1 MLAVARGSHSCA
13 AETDLGTTTP
23 RKKPGPENLG
33 SGDETREL
41 HKTRV
46 FHQIFNAADGP
57 EKSGF
62 RACLT
67 EIRPKPPSINPQ
79 TRKKSH
85 NQNPG
90 FARKTQ
96 VTHSP
101 IPGLSRVSPRS
112 RVFPGCLCCV
122 LWSSPSRAPWALTR
136 LLLCQCQV
144 IRISLSVFRQVRQ
157 RTRSHPDSPPHTH
170 PKGLMHPVDP
180 PSGRAGPRFA
190 SAKTRLAPRRA
201 RPRGGRVHRGVA
213 LSRTAS
219 TKERTAPVRQ

>member
-13 AETDLGTTTP
+13 AEIDLGTTTP

-101 IPGLSRVSPRS
+101 IPGLTPI
-112 RVFPGCLCCV
+112 PGFSWVPLLCV
-122 LWSSPSRAPWALTR
+122 ALNLVR
-136 LLLCQCQV
+136 WLLLD
-144 IRISLSVFRQVRQ
+144 LD
-157 RTRSHPDSPPHTH
+157 H
-170 PKGLMHPVDP
+170 
-180 PSGRAGPRFA
+180 
-190 SAKTRLAPRRA
+190 
-201 RPRGGRVHRGVA
+201 
-213 LSRTAS
+213 TAS
-219 TKERTAPVRQ
+219 QLV

>member
-13 AETDLGTTTP
+13 AEIDLGTTTP

-122 LWSSPSRAPWALTR
+122 LAG
-136 LLLCQCQV
+136 
-144 IRISLSVFRQVRQ
+144 Q
-157 RTRSHPDSPPHTH
+157 RGRSYL
-170 PKGLMHPVDP
+170 GVMCNLE
-180 PSGRAGPRFA
+180 
-190 SAKTRLAPRRA
+190 APRIYA
-201 RPRGGRVHRGVA
+201 ASRGHSPTMGGWNKHKLVA
-213 LSRTAS
+213 VTALADLGS
-219 TKERTAPVRQ
+219 A

>member
-13 AETDLGTTTP
+13 AEIDLGTTTP

-122 LWSSPSRAPWALTR
+122 LWTPLMLMRDYAVACVRFATPNNTTR
-136 LLLCQCQV
+136 EKPG
-144 IRISLSVFRQVRQ
+144 I
-157 RTRSHPDSPPHTH
+157 
-170 PKGLMHPVDP
+170 HPVPGFFLGHDLGCDLGSHLP
-180 PSGRAGPRFA
+180 PG
-190 SAKTRLAPRRA
+190 KTRVSLP
-201 RPRGGRVHRGVA
+201 
-213 LSRTAS
+213 
-219 TKERTAPVRQ
+219 E

>member
-1 MLAVARGSHSCA
+1 MLAVARGRHSFA
-13 AETDLGTTTP
+13 AEIDLGTTTP
-23 RKKPGPENLG
+23 RKKPGPETLG

-62 RACLT
+62 RSCLT

-122 LWSSPSRAPWALTR
+122 LATDRTVMRTAGRAQAEGRGYELT
-136 LLLCQCQV
+136 LV
-144 IRISLSVFRQVRQ
+144 HDTAGG
-157 RTRSHPDSPPHTH
+157 RTRITLP
-170 PKGLMHPVDP
+170 
-180 PSGRAGPRFA
+180 AW
-190 SAKTRLAPRRA
+190 
-201 RPRGGRVHRGVA
+201 
-213 LSRTAS
+213 S
-219 TKERTAPVRQ
+219 TTVCG

>member
-13 AETDLGTTTP
+13 AEIDLGTTTP

-122 LWSSPSRAPWALTR
+122 LGTYPPPACLPELRAHATPNPVFSCAFCRAL
-136 LLLCQCQV
+136 
-144 IRISLSVFRQVRQ
+144 
-157 RTRSHPDSPPHTH
+157 RTR
-170 PKGLMHPVDP
+170 
-180 PSGRAGPRFA
+180 A
-190 SAKTRLAPRRA
+190 LACA
-201 RPRGGRVHRGVA
+201 VCGV
-213 LSRTAS
+213 
-219 TKERTAPVRQ
+219 PF

>member
-13 AETDLGTTTP
+13 AEIDLGTTTP

-122 LWSSPSRAPWALTR
+122 LLAVNRGGD
-136 LLLCQCQV
+136 C
-144 IRISLSVFRQVRQ
+144 
-157 RTRSHPDSPPHTH
+157 RTP
-170 PKGLMHPVDP
+170 
-180 PSGRAGPRFA
+180 
-190 SAKTRLAPRRA
+190 APRPLREA
-201 RPRGGRVHRGVA
+201 MAPIASWIRVRRP
-213 LSRTAS
+213 
-219 TKERTAPVRQ
+219 

>member
-13 AETDLGTTTP
+13 AEIDLGTTTP

-122 LWSSPSRAPWALTR
+122 LHPRYVYWGDAWEPPLTAT
-136 LLLCQCQV
+136 
-144 IRISLSVFRQVRQ
+144 SKNYYFFRTGGYGHVPC
-157 RTRSHPDSPPHTH
+157 SY
-170 PKGLMHPVDP
+170 GL
-180 PSGRAGPRFA
+180 
-190 SAKTRLAPRRA
+190 
-201 RPRGGRVHRGVA
+201 RPGGSCLVY
-213 LSRTAS
+213 
-219 TKERTAPVRQ
+219 

>member
-13 AETDLGTTTP
+13 AEIDLGTTTP

-122 LWSSPSRAPWALTR
+122 LWLLRPLLYLPLPKYLQYCLASSNILHTP
-136 LLLCQCQV
+136 
-144 IRISLSVFRQVRQ
+144 
-157 RTRSHPDSPPHTH
+157 HPCP
-170 PKGLMHPVDP
+170 
-180 PSGRAGPRFA
+180 
-190 SAKTRLAPRRA
+190 
-201 RPRGGRVHRGVA
+201 
-213 LSRTAS
+213 
-219 TKERTAPVRQ
+219 

>member
-13 AETDLGTTTP
+13 AEIDLGTTTP

-90 FARKTQ
+90 FARKSQ

-122 LWSSPSRAPWALTR
+122 LK
-136 LLLCQCQV
+136 
-144 IRISLSVFRQVRQ
+144 
-157 RTRSHPDSPPHTH
+157 PDQNPHTTATS
-170 PKGLMHPVDP
+170 PKQTIHQDP
-180 PSGRAGPRFA
+180 PACGP
-190 SAKTRLAPRRA
+190 
-201 RPRGGRVHRGVA
+201 GV
-213 LSRTAS
+213 RKE
-219 TKERTAPVRQ
+219 KERSGPFGIM

>member
-1 MLAVARGSHSCA
+1 MARGSHSCA
-13 AETDLGTTTP
+13 AEIDLGTTTP

-122 LWSSPSRAPWALTR
+122 LSRCTSDSQTSNDSR
-136 LLLCQCQV
+136 LAHWGYLLS
-144 IRISLSVFRQVRQ
+144 I
-157 RTRSHPDSPPHTH
+157 PTH
-170 PKGLMHPVDP
+170 STQDTG
-180 PSGRAGPRFA
+180 GAGNP
-190 SAKTRLAPRRA
+190 SAKSHSL
-201 RPRGGRVHRGVA
+201 
-213 LSRTAS
+213 
-219 TKERTAPVRQ
+219 

>member
-13 AETDLGTTTP
+13 AEIDLGTTTP

-122 LWSSPSRAPWALTR
+122 LLPVPAVHPAPGRPSSRIYSTYVGLT
-136 LLLCQCQV
+136 
-144 IRISLSVFRQVRQ
+144 
-157 RTRSHPDSPPHTH
+157 
-170 PKGLMHPVDP
+170 
-180 PSGRAGPRFA
+180 ARFA
-190 SAKTRLAPRRA
+190 LGSTP
-201 RPRGGRVHRGVA
+201 V
-213 LSRTAS
+213 LSFGFGFPKNQKPGHGQLGICS
-219 TKERTAPVRQ
+219 SIPVWAG

>member
-1 MLAVARGSHSCA
+1 MARGSHSCA
-13 AETDLGTTTP
+13 AEIDLGTTTP

-122 LWSSPSRAPWALTR
+122 LKHEHSEQRNSQDRRVWPARRPHLHAIPTLRAPGLPRPCPAA
-136 LLLCQCQV
+136 
-144 IRISLSVFRQVRQ
+144 
-157 RTRSHPDSPPHTH
+157 PSP
-170 PKGLMHPVDP
+170 
-180 PSGRAGPRFA
+180 
-190 SAKTRLAPRRA
+190 
-201 RPRGGRVHRGVA
+201 
-213 LSRTAS
+213 
-219 TKERTAPVRQ
+219 

>member
-13 AETDLGTTTP
+13 AEIDLGTTTP

-79 TRKKSH
+79 TQKKSH

-101 IPGLSRVSPRS
+101 IPGLSRVDGSIYR
-112 RVFPGCLCCV
+112 RVYDIDPDPGLTTGG
-122 LWSSPSRAPWALTR
+122 RASGGNA
-136 LLLCQCQV
+136 
-144 IRISLSVFRQVRQ
+144 IDFERIENIVCE
-157 RTRSHPDSPPHTH
+157 PI
-170 PKGLMHPVDP
+170 
-180 PSGRAGPRFA
+180 PSGSGTWRSEFRNSVPTYTFR
-190 SAKTRLAPRRA
+190 
-201 RPRGGRVHRGVA
+201 
-213 LSRTAS
+213 
-219 TKERTAPVRQ
+219 

>member
-13 AETDLGTTTP
+13 AEIDLGTTTP

-33 SGDETREL
+33 SGEETREL
-41 HKTRV
+41 RKTRV

-112 RVFPGCLCCV
+112 RVFPGSWV
-122 LWSSPSRAPWALTR
+122 P
-136 LLLCQCQV
+136 LLCVVPLHRDIC
-144 IRISLSVFRQVRQ
+144 RRFRCFL
-157 RTRSHPDSPPHTH
+157 TFNIASP
-170 PKGLMHPVDP
+170 
-180 PSGRAGPRFA
+180 RA
-190 SAKTRLAPRRA
+190 LPRRL
-201 RPRGGRVHRGVA
+201 RA
-213 LSRTAS
+213 LSCGVSWFR
-219 TKERTAPVRQ
+219 RFDI

>member
-1 MLAVARGSHSCA
+1 MARGSHSCA
-13 AETDLGTTTP
+13 AEIDLGTTTP

-122 LWSSPSRAPWALTR
+122 LQWQCNERNAMGALANQIGLHGRTKPNETER
-136 LLLCQCQV
+136 P
-144 IRISLSVFRQVRQ
+144 VFKKRQ
-157 RTRSHPDSPPHTH
+157 RNSQ
-170 PKGLMHPVDP
+170 KE
-180 PSGRAGPRFA
+180 A
-190 SAKTRLAPRRA
+190 SARSETSRRT
-201 RPRGGRVHRGVA
+201 GGNEPAHERKRA
-213 LSRTAS
+213 SATAKQSRQKAS
-219 TKERTAPVRQ
+219 I

>member
-13 AETDLGTTTP
+13 AEIDLGTTTP

-122 LWSSPSRAPWALTR
+122 LCCSSFVSKQGDQHQIGRP
-136 LLLCQCQV
+136 LLVGRGPYWTVHMHAGSQRGSDLLV
-144 IRISLSVFRQVRQ
+144 SHRSVHGMPM
-157 RTRSHPDSPPHTH
+157 S
-170 PKGLMHPVDP
+170 M
-180 PSGRAGPRFA
+180 
-190 SAKTRLAPRRA
+190 
-201 RPRGGRVHRGVA
+201 
-213 LSRTAS
+213 
-219 TKERTAPVRQ
+219 

>member
-13 AETDLGTTTP
+13 AEIDLGTTTP

-122 LWSSPSRAPWALTR
+122 LHLPRGDSGAGQGRYGPPTGTTREGDRPRATCEPWFWTRAPRKWPKNR
-136 LLLCQCQV
+136 QIYEFHLL
-144 IRISLSVFRQVRQ
+144 
-157 RTRSHPDSPPHTH
+157 
-170 PKGLMHPVDP
+170 
-180 PSGRAGPRFA
+180 
-190 SAKTRLAPRRA
+190 
-201 RPRGGRVHRGVA
+201 
-213 LSRTAS
+213 
-219 TKERTAPVRQ
+219 

>member
-13 AETDLGTTTP
+13 AEIDLGTTTP

-122 LWSSPSRAPWALTR
+122 LFVTGA
-136 LLLCQCQV
+136 Q
-144 IRISLSVFRQVRQ
+144 SLSRPVSAPQPPRDAFSEFHPQTPLHGRDQGSRGM
-157 RTRSHPDSPPHTH
+157 RPIAILLHLIRSELFPRWGSTRF
-170 PKGLMHPVDP
+170 L
-180 PSGRAGPRFA
+180 
-190 SAKTRLAPRRA
+190 
-201 RPRGGRVHRGVA
+201 
-213 LSRTAS
+213 
-219 TKERTAPVRQ
+219 

>member
-13 AETDLGTTTP
+13 AEIDLGTTTP

-122 LWSSPSRAPWALTR
+122 LRRGRVFTVFYRGVRKSRENDEGGGLRPAPH
-136 LLLCQCQV
+136 V
-144 IRISLSVFRQVRQ
+144 
-157 RTRSHPDSPPHTH
+157 P
-170 PKGLMHPVDP
+170 
-180 PSGRAGPRFA
+180 RAGGDGEVWARF
-190 SAKTRLAPRRA
+190 
-201 RPRGGRVHRGVA
+201 GI
-213 LSRTAS
+213 
-219 TKERTAPVRQ
+219 

>member
-1 MLAVARGSHSCA
+1 MARGSHSCA
-13 AETDLGTTTP
+13 AEIDLGTTTP

-122 LWSSPSRAPWALTR
+122 LGGYPRACAGGGWGPGHTHLGFWYRPICPRALRYDMDTEDFSSSPD
-136 LLLCQCQV
+136 QHH
-144 IRISLSVFRQVRQ
+144 I
-157 RTRSHPDSPPHTH
+157 PHTCH
-170 PKGLMHPVDP
+170 VRHWQH
-180 PSGRAGPRFA
+180 RA
-190 SAKTRLAPRRA
+190 LCCI
-201 RPRGGRVHRGVA
+201 RGVPGDA
-213 LSRTAS
+213 NVKAYSMPTGPGS
-219 TKERTAPVRQ
+219 SETGTGP

>member
-13 AETDLGTTTP
+13 AEIDLGTTTP

-79 TRKKSH
+79 TQKKSH

-101 IPGLSRVSPRS
+101 IPG
-112 RVFPGCLCCV
+112 FIPGFTPIPGFSWV
-122 LWSSPSRAPWALTR
+122 P
-136 LLLCQCQV
+136 LLCV
-144 IRISLSVFRQVRQ
+144 VSLAQTQRRRDYEPRLVQANSLPQSVHLQLKM
-157 RTRSHPDSPPHTH
+157 SY
-170 PKGLMHPVDP
+170 GC
-180 PSGRAGPRFA
+180 
-190 SAKTRLAPRRA
+190 
-201 RPRGGRVHRGVA
+201 
-213 LSRTAS
+213 
-219 TKERTAPVRQ
+219 APVVLAGSW

>member
-13 AETDLGTTTP
+13 AEIDLGTTTP

-41 HKTRV
+41 RKTRV

-57 EKSGF
+57 EKPGF
-62 RACLT
+62 KACLT

-79 TRKKSH
+79 TQTRKKSH

-90 FARKTQ
+90 FARKNQ

-122 LWSSPSRAPWALTR
+122 LWVLQLGCSQGRLTR
-136 LLLCQCQV
+136 RLRATAFGPPLA
-144 IRISLSVFRQVRQ
+144 SL
-157 RTRSHPDSPPHTH
+157 
-170 PKGLMHPVDP
+170 
-180 PSGRAGPRFA
+180 
-190 SAKTRLAPRRA
+190 
-201 RPRGGRVHRGVA
+201 
-213 LSRTAS
+213 LSRLSAA
-219 TKERTAPVRQ
+219 R

>member
-13 AETDLGTTTP
+13 AEIDLGTTTP

-122 LWSSPSRAPWALTR
+122 LCTIRVIDIGLNPSKPGYRASDPAT
-136 LLLCQCQV
+136 
-144 IRISLSVFRQVRQ
+144 Q
-157 RTRSHPDSPPHTH
+157 RHT
-170 PKGLMHPVDP
+170 PLG
-180 PSGRAGPRFA
+180 S
-190 SAKTRLAPRRA
+190 
-201 RPRGGRVHRGVA
+201 
-213 LSRTAS
+213 
-219 TKERTAPVRQ
+219 

>member
-1 MLAVARGSHSCA
+1 MARGSHSCA
-13 AETDLGTTTP
+13 AEIDLGTTTP

-122 LWSSPSRAPWALTR
+122 LSTYLLRRVRYGMLHGILFGELVPAVFMSEGDASSLDYRARSLIRSRARSRSPGLREPRGPEDSPEPGLRIEPSR
-136 LLLCQCQV
+136 LLL
-144 IRISLSVFRQVRQ
+144 ISVL
-157 RTRSHPDSPPHTH
+157 
-170 PKGLMHPVDP
+170 
-180 PSGRAGPRFA
+180 
-190 SAKTRLAPRRA
+190 
-201 RPRGGRVHRGVA
+201 
-213 LSRTAS
+213 
-219 TKERTAPVRQ
+219 

>member
-1 MLAVARGSHSCA
+1 MARGSHSCA
-13 AETDLGTTTP
+13 AEIDLGTTTP

-122 LWSSPSRAPWALTR
+122 LQSGPGLGLLGSLGCGCLAASPSTP
-136 LLLCQCQV
+136 LLLC
-144 IRISLSVFRQVRQ
+144 LSACPRQLPV
-157 RTRSHPDSPPHTH
+157 SS
-170 PKGLMHPVDP
+170 GL
-180 PSGRAGPRFA
+180 
-190 SAKTRLAPRRA
+190 L
-201 RPRGGRVHRGVA
+201 
-213 LSRTAS
+213 TA
-219 TKERTAPVRQ
+219 

>member
-1 MLAVARGSHSCA
+1 MARGSHSCA
-13 AETDLGTTTP
+13 AEIDLGTTTP

-33 SGDETREL
+33 SGDDTREL

-122 LWSSPSRAPWALTR
+122 LNRNPESPQVEEGYHSSGLLRVVLFLLSPDFERQEKAAKDRKRSKKEHAREKAGGPW
-136 LLLCQCQV
+136 
-144 IRISLSVFRQVRQ
+144 
-157 RTRSHPDSPPHTH
+157 
-170 PKGLMHPVDP
+170 G
-180 PSGRAGPRFA
+180 GPWPA
-190 SAKTRLAPRRA
+190 W
-201 RPRGGRVHRGVA
+201 GG
-213 LSRTAS
+213 
-219 TKERTAPVRQ
+219 P

>member
-13 AETDLGTTTP
+13 AEIDLGTTTP

-122 LWSSPSRAPWALTR
+122 LPGEP
-136 LLLCQCQV
+136 
-144 IRISLSVFRQVRQ
+144 
-157 RTRSHPDSPPHTH
+157 
-170 PKGLMHPVDP
+170 
-180 PSGRAGPRFA
+180 
-190 SAKTRLAPRRA
+190 
-201 RPRGGRVHRGVA
+201 GGRVVEFVT
-213 LSRTAS
+213 SP
-219 TKERTAPVRQ
+219 PVRGILRPPMAQSTRPGS

>member
-1 MLAVARGSHSCA
+1 MARGSHSCA
-13 AETDLGTTTP
+13 AEIDLGTTTP

-122 LWSSPSRAPWALTR
+122 LCAYPADLTQLPCMYGHLRPCSFMTGHAPGSPLLCTRAPCTPHK
-136 LLLCQCQV
+136 
-144 IRISLSVFRQVRQ
+144 I
-157 RTRSHPDSPPHTH
+157 PPIPTI
-170 PKGLMHPVDP
+170 
-180 PSGRAGPRFA
+180 
-190 SAKTRLAPRRA
+190 
-201 RPRGGRVHRGVA
+201 
-213 LSRTAS
+213 
-219 TKERTAPVRQ
+219 

>member
-13 AETDLGTTTP
+13 AEIDLGTTTP

-122 LWSSPSRAPWALTR
+122 LRSR
-136 LLLCQCQV
+136 
-144 IRISLSVFRQVRQ
+144 RIKRDHNSQ
-157 RTRSHPDSPPHTH
+157 RTT
-170 PKGLMHPVDP
+170 
-180 PSGRAGPRFA
+180 GPREC
-190 SAKTRLAPRRA
+190 RNC
-201 RPRGGRVHRGVA
+201 RGGR
-213 LSRTAS
+213 S
-219 TKERTAPVRQ
+219 VRWAAE

>member
-1 MLAVARGSHSCA
+1 MARGSHSCA
-13 AETDLGTTTP
+13 AEIDLGTTTP

-122 LWSSPSRAPWALTR
+122 LRW
-136 LLLCQCQV
+136 
-144 IRISLSVFRQVRQ
+144 
-157 RTRSHPDSPPHTH
+157 
-170 PKGLMHPVDP
+170 PKQEV
-180 PSGRAGPRFA
+180 S
-190 SAKTRLAPRRA
+190 RRA
-201 RPRGGRVHRGVA
+201 LAAAPAPGSWLLARAASSCASCGGPGR
-213 LSRTAS
+213 
-219 TKERTAPVRQ
+219 

>member
-13 AETDLGTTTP
+13 AEIDLGTTTP

-122 LWSSPSRAPWALTR
+122 LTPGKDRNFLGRNPGCGFLG
-136 LLLCQCQV
+136 
-144 IRISLSVFRQVRQ
+144 IS
-157 RTRSHPDSPPHTH
+157 
-170 PKGLMHPVDP
+170 
-180 PSGRAGPRFA
+180 
-190 SAKTRLAPRRA
+190 
-201 RPRGGRVHRGVA
+201 RGGPEPRNCPGVMSGVIW
-213 LSRTAS
+213 LH
-219 TKERTAPVRQ
+219 KQ

>member
-13 AETDLGTTTP
+13 AEIDLGTTTP

-122 LWSSPSRAPWALTR
+122 LYP
-136 LLLCQCQV
+136 
-144 IRISLSVFRQVRQ
+144 
-157 RTRSHPDSPPHTH
+157 
-170 PKGLMHPVDP
+170 G
-180 PSGRAGPRFA
+180 
-190 SAKTRLAPRRA
+190 KTRVPSHLARSPTWIV
-201 RPRGGRVHRGVA
+201 PGLLVWVCQWPSVA
-213 LSRTAS
+213 GDFKGSQLAS
-219 TKERTAPVRQ
+219 

>member
-1 MLAVARGSHSCA
+1 MARGSHSCA
-13 AETDLGTTTP
+13 AEIDLGTTTP

-122 LWSSPSRAPWALTR
+122 LTSHAFSCVEGHGPALPSLAYKYNP
-136 LLLCQCQV
+136 
-144 IRISLSVFRQVRQ
+144 
-157 RTRSHPDSPPHTH
+157 
-170 PKGLMHPVDP
+170 
-180 PSGRAGPRFA
+180 GPRLVSEPA
-190 SAKTRLAPRRA
+190 
-201 RPRGGRVHRGVA
+201 
-213 LSRTAS
+213 
-219 TKERTAPVRQ
+219 

>member
-1 MLAVARGSHSCA
+1 MARGSHSCA
-13 AETDLGTTTP
+13 AEIDLGTTTP

-122 LWSSPSRAPWALTR
+122 LFSVHSVLRSCYGYEHPSPPLRHPPPSAR
-136 LLLCQCQV
+136 LLVAGCAH
-144 IRISLSVFRQVRQ
+144 RWSL
-157 RTRSHPDSPPHTH
+157 
-170 PKGLMHPVDP
+170 PVG
-180 PSGRAGPRFA
+180 SLLSAG
-190 SAKTRLAPRRA
+190 
-201 RPRGGRVHRGVA
+201 G
-213 LSRTAS
+213 
-219 TKERTAPVRQ
+219 

>member
-1 MLAVARGSHSCA
+1 MARGSHSCA
-13 AETDLGTTTP
+13 AEIDLGTTTP

-122 LWSSPSRAPWALTR
+122 LTR
-136 LLLCQCQV
+136 H
-144 IRISLSVFRQVRQ
+144 
-157 RTRSHPDSPPHTH
+157 TSPPRTSTRHTCKTH
-170 PKGLMHPVDP
+170 PGALRLGFLHQAP
-180 PSGRAGPRFA
+180 PHGQAA
-190 SAKTRLAPRRA
+190 
-201 RPRGGRVHRGVA
+201 
-213 LSRTAS
+213 
-219 TKERTAPVRQ
+219 

>member
-1 MLAVARGSHSCA
+1 MASLVLRVDVRVYTCSKTRNGCWPWPEGVTLAPPKSTWEQPHPGRSR
-13 AETDLGTTTP
+13 DLKTWVLEM
-23 RKKPGPENLG
+23 KPGNCTKPG
-33 SGDETREL
+33 F
-41 HKTRV
+41 

-62 RACLT
+62 KACLT

-79 TRKKSH
+79 NRKKSH

-122 LWSSPSRAPWALTR
+122 LRSR
-136 LLLCQCQV
+136 
-144 IRISLSVFRQVRQ
+144 RIKRDHNSQ
-157 RTRSHPDSPPHTH
+157 RTT
-170 PKGLMHPVDP
+170 
-180 PSGRAGPRFA
+180 GPREC
-190 SAKTRLAPRRA
+190 RNC
-201 RPRGGRVHRGVA
+201 RGGR
-213 LSRTAS
+213 S
-219 TKERTAPVRQ
+219 VRWAAE

>member
-13 AETDLGTTTP
+13 AEIDLGTTTP

-122 LWSSPSRAPWALTR
+122 LPTPKLFGERVVPIPRFLALERGLTLKAALVSCNGTKLTR
-136 LLLCQCQV
+136 RC
-144 IRISLSVFRQVRQ
+144 
-157 RTRSHPDSPPHTH
+157 
-170 PKGLMHPVDP
+170 
-180 PSGRAGPRFA
+180 
-190 SAKTRLAPRRA
+190 RR
-201 RPRGGRVHRGVA
+201 
-213 LSRTAS
+213 
-219 TKERTAPVRQ
+219 